1 MKKLILLLA
10 AGVMLQACKKDTKD
24 PGTNTTNNPPAD
36 VSGSLKVSFA
46 NTVDG
51 VPLVYGQNYVN
62 LNNDTFKVDKFNY
75 YVSNIKLTKE
85 DNSVYSVPNSYFLI
99 NYGSLDNNYFN
110 LTGVPSGTYKS
121 ISYII
126 GVDSTKNVS
135 GAQEGDLSPS
145 KGMFWNWFT
154 GYIMLKLE
162 GTSPQAGSMDK
173 SIVYHIGG
181 FSQPNNAIREVTIPF
196 TKNLVISSSKNP
208 HLKLKTNVNEL
219 FKNPV
224 KMEMINDYFIMAVG
238 LRANAFATNYMD
250 MTTFDDIIP

>member
-1 MKKLILLLA
+1 MKNYILLIALSFT
-10 AGVMLQACKKDTKD
+10 LYTCKKDTKNSE
-24 PGTNTTNNPPAD
+24 PTNNPPAD
-36 VSGSLKVSFA
+36 VTGSLKVSFA

-51 VPLVYGQNYVN
+51 APLVYGQNYVN
-62 LNNDTFKVDKFNY
+62 LNNDTFKVDKFHY
-75 YVSNIKLTKE
+75 YISNVKLTKS
-85 DNSVYSVPNSYFLI
+85 DNSVYSVPESYFLI
-99 NYGSLDNNYFN
+99 NYGSLDNNFFN
-110 LTGVPSGTYKS
+110 LAGIPSGTYKS

-135 GAQEGDLSPS
+135 GAQERDLSPS

-181 FSQPNNAIREVTIPF
+181 FAQPNSAIREVTISF
-196 TKNLVISSSKNP
+196 TKDLVISSSKNP
-208 HLKLKTNVNEL
+208 HLKLVTNVNEL

-224 KMEMINDYFIMAVG
+224 KMEMANDYFIMAVG
-238 LRANAFATNYMD
+238 LRSNTFADNYKD
-250 MTTFDDIIP
+250 MTTFEDIIP